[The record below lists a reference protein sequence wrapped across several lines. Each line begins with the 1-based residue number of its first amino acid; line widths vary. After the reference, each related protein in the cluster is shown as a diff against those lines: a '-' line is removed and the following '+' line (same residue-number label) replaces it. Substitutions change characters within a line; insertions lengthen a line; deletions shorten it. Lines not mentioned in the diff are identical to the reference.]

1 MNLEGTTSADYF
13 GVMAKVGYQNRNLL
27 RGVELFEVNVRGGY
41 EFNVTQAASY
51 KSDAYEFRRQHVVLG
66 FPRLLTPFASTA
78 TTTR

>member
-41 EFNVTQAASY
+41 EFMYAGSKY
-51 KSDAYEFRRQHVVLG
+51 KSDAYEFGVSTSFSG
-66 FPRLLTPFASTA
+66 FRVCSPPSASTA